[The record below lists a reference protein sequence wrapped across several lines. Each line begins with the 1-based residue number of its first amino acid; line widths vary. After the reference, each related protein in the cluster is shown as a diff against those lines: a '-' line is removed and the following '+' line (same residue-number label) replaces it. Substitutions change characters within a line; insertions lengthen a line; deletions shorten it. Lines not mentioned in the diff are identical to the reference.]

1 VRNLVVPAVY
11 RDQVLIRRPVLDD
24 EASIR
29 AADGAMSPWAFS
41 LDLAPDET
49 FSAWIA
55 RRAAEEAGEVPAGR
69 VPAAFRVAEVDGVV
83 VGRSSIR
90 FALNDWLAEYGGHVG
105 YGVIP
110 DYRGKGLATQLL
122 RDSLSLLRPHVE
134 HALIVCDD
142 DNSASAAVA
151 ERCGGVLS
159 QRLPGESG
167 VLIRHYLVPT
177 GRSSD
182 AT

>member
-1 VRNLVVPAVY
+1 M
-11 RDQVLIRRPVLDD
+11 LIRPARLED
-24 EASIR
+24 EASVR
-29 AADGAMSPWAFS
+29 AADESMHPWAFS
-41 LDLAPDET
+41 LDLTADEP

-55 RRAAEEAGEVPAGR
+55 RRTAEEAGEVPAGR

-90 FALNDWLAEYGGHVG
+90 FALNDWLAQYGGHVG
-105 YGVIP
+105 YGVVP
-110 DYRGKGLATQLL
+110 EHRGKGVATLLL
-122 RDSLSLLRPHVE
+122 RDSLALLRPHVE

-159 QRLPGESG
+159 QRMPGESG
-167 VLIRHYLVPT
+167 ALVRHYLVPT
-177 GRSSD
+177 GRNADD
-182 AT
+182 A